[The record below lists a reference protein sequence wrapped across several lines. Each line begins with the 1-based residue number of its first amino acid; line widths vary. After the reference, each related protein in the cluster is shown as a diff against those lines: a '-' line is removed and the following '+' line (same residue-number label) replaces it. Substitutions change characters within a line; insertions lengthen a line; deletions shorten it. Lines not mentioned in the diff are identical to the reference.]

1 MASQAVLAESGEETP
16 LTESPEDFDRGS
28 SACTSEYSNLVN
40 EDDLDL
46 SISSSTF
53 DYPEAPIVDLT
64 DALAVGQNG
73 DVAAGNQHAM
83 AQDGVVATG
92 DPPAAAQDGD
102 VTAGDP
108 PAVAQDGNRLAGA
121 QGESPAQYE
130 HQPNPAQYEHQP
142 NPQYLR
148 RWLRRVKKAEKVKE
162 VEKAAPDTKAMKAM
176 KVKKAEKASKAS
188 PATKAIDKALD
199 TLGDTRLWSDDKVL
213 GHEARKH
220 CRQAIKH
227 CRKVIKALEALVDE

>member
-1 MASQAVLAESGEETP
+1 
-16 LTESPEDFDRGS
+16 
-28 SACTSEYSNLVN
+28 
-40 EDDLDL
+40 
-46 SISSSTF
+46 
-53 DYPEAPIVDLT
+53 
-64 DALAVGQNG
+64 
-73 DVAAGNQHAM
+73 M

-92 DPPAAAQDGD
+92 DPVLRHSMNVLFGSAEGS
-102 VTAGDP
+102 G
-108 PAVAQDGNRLAGA
+108 G
-121 QGESPAQYE
+121 S
-130 HQPNPAQYEHQP
+130 
-142 NPQYLR
+142 R

-199 TLGDTRLWSDDKVL
+199 TLGDTRRWSDDKVL

>member
-46 SISSSTF
+46 SISSQS
-53 DYPEAPIVDLT
+53 
-64 DALAVGQNG
+64 
-73 DVAAGNQHAM
+73 
-83 AQDGVVATG
+83 QDGVVATG
-92 DPPAAAQDGD
+92 DPVLRRSMNILFGS
-102 VTAGDP
+102 
-108 PAVAQDGNRLAGA
+108 AGA

-199 TLGDTRLWSDDKVL
+199 TLGDTRRWSDDKVL